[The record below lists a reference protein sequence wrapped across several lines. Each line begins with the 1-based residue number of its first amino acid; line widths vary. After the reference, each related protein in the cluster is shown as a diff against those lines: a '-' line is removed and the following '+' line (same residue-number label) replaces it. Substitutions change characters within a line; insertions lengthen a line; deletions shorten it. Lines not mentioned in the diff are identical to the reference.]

1 LVKSTNRRTN
11 LSRGAIV
18 STRSPRAVC
27 WAPQPRNIASSTASF
42 GVLAALDQRIGL
54 RYTMPTMT
62 DKETASYLRHHLK
75 LAGRD
80 DTLFSDDAVG
90 LIHQTSR
97 GYPRAVNNLA
107 LQALVAAFGANKA
120 IVDESSTRAAVAEV
134 TAD

>member
-1 LVKSTNRRTN
+1 MKL
-11 LSRGAIV
+11 
-18 STRSPRAVC
+18 
-27 WAPQPRNIASSTASF
+27 

-54 RYTMPTMT
+54 RYTMAPMT
-62 DKETASYLRHHLK
+62 DQETASYLHHRLK

-97 GYPRAVNNLA
+97 GYPRAVNNPA
-107 LQALVAAFGANKA
+107 LQALVAAFGTNKA
-120 IVDESSTRAAVAEV
+120 IVDESSTRTAIAEV